1 MSEARLDSV
10 WRRET
15 PHVLAALARR
25 YGRFDDAEDA
35 VQEALLAAATQWPRD
50 GVPENPRGWL
60 VRVASRRLVDV
71 IRTETARRAREERD
85 ALLTSATDGV
95 ADAARGRHAIGT
107 VPDVAASDAATE
119 RDDTVQVMLLCCHP
133 ALSRASQVALILRAV
148 AGLTAAEI
156 AAGFLVPPATMAQR
170 ISRAKATL
178 RQAGEVFPDPAPADR
193 PARLVAVRH
202 ALALLFTEGHTR
214 TSGPQLTDGILTR
227 EAVRLARELVA
238 ATPRDSENAGLL
250 ALFLLTGA
258 RAAARTDSAGDLVPL
273 DRQDR
278 SRWDRTAIAEGVR
291 LLERALPTGPVGEF
305 QLRAAVAAV
314 HAEVVTAAETDWPQI
329 AELYRMLDAVAP
341 SPAVTIGRAAAVA
354 EVDGPQAGLALLA
367 TLDGTPG
374 AARNHRFH
382 AVRGHLL
389 RRAGRAGDAD
399 AALTRAAGLTRS
411 IPEQRYLARLV
422 RESVGVEPSNS
433 REWSRT

>member
-1 MSEARLDSV
+1 MSQASFDPV

-15 PHVLAALARR
+15 PHVLAALVRR
-25 YGRFDDAEDA
+25 YGRFEDAEDA

-60 VRVASRRLVDV
+60 VRVASRRLVDG
-71 IRTETARRAREERD
+71 IRSETSRRAREERD
-85 ALLTSATDGV
+85 SRLTTATRST
-95 ADAARGRHAIGT
+95 ADAAPVRHPIA
-107 VPDVAASDAATE
+107 VAPHLVAAGGPAD
-119 RDDTVQVMLLCCHP
+119 RDDTLDVMVLCCHP
-133 ALSRASQVALILRAV
+133 ALTRASRVALVLRAV
-148 AGLTAAEI
+148 AGLTTTEI

-178 RQAGEVFPDPAPADR
+178 RQVGDAFPDPAPADR

-214 TSGPQLTDGILTR
+214 TSGAQVSDGVLTR
-227 EAVRLARELVA
+227 EAVRLARDLA
-238 ATPRDSENAGLL
+238 ATTPHDPENTGLL

-258 RAAARTDSAGDLVPL
+258 RVGARTDSAGDLVPL

-278 SRWDRTAIAEGVR
+278 ALWDRSAIAEGVR
-291 LLERALPTGPVGEF
+291 LVERALPTGPVGEF
-305 QLRAAVAAV
+305 QLQAAIAAV
-314 HAEVVTAAETDWPQI
+314 HAEARVAAETDWPQI
-329 AELYRMLDAVAP
+329 VELYRMLDAVAP
-341 SPAVTIGRAAAVA
+341 SPVVTVGRAAALA
-354 EVDGPQAGLALLA
+354 EVDGPRAGLALLS

-374 AARNHRFH
+374 ADRNHRLH

-389 RRAGRAGDAD
+389 RRAGHTTEGDAML
-399 AALTRAAGLTRS
+399 ARAAQLTRS

-422 RESVGVEPSNS
+422 REQGG
-433 REWSRT
+433 R